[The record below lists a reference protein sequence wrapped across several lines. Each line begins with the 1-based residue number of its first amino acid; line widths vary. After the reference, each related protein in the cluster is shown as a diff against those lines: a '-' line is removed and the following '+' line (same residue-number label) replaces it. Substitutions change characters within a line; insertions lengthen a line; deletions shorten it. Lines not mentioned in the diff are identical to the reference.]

1 MKKLTSKLRIVRNTS
16 GQNLIDYALLAG
28 FMALTGSAI
37 LPGVAASVSTIFSQ
51 VGPVMVS
58 ATSQDGGQS
67 GPVSQSTGIP
77 TP

>member
-1 MKKLTSKLRIVRNTS
+1 MKKLTSKLRMVRNTS

-51 VGPVMVS
+51 VGTVMVS
-58 ATSQDGGQS
+58 ATAPDGSQS

>member
-51 VGPVMVS
+51 VGTVMVS